1 MYKRTLIWTGLVV
14 CALTLAACVP
24 NSNNSSVVP
33 SAQSQERTM
42 SSESESLGAEGEMV
56 YESVVSYSNPGGSDD
71 VGFKLTVEN
80 GLVKSVEVDVLAKN
94 STSINRQNSFRAG
107 LGAVV
112 VGKPL
117 AGLKVDRVG
126 GSSLTTKAFNDWV
139 ATIVTTQ

>member
-1 MYKRTLIWTGLVV
+1 
-14 CALTLAACVP
+14 
-24 NSNNSSVVP
+24 
-33 SAQSQERTM
+33 M

-80 GLVKSVEVDVLAKN
+80 GLVKNVEVDVLAKN

-117 AGLKVDRVG
+117 AGLEVDRVG